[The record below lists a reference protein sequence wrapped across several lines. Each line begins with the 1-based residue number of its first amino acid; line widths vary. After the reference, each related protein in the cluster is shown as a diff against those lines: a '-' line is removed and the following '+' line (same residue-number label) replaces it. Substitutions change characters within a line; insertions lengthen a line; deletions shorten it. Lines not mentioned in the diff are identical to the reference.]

1 VPLGGAYL
9 ELVAVVD
16 EDEAAHSDFG
26 RWVGDA
32 QPGPIGWAA
41 RTTDI
46 EADAARLG
54 VEVVAGS
61 RERADGTLLTWKLAG
76 VERAAAEP
84 SLPFLIEWGPDTP
97 LPGMAPADHR
107 GGPVRL
113 REVKVSGRAVVAVE
127 LERASGERFLVP
139 EH

>member
-1 VPLGGAYL
+1 MPLGDSYL
-9 ELVAVVD
+9 ELIAVVD
-16 EDEAAHSDFG
+16 GAEAAHSVFG

-32 QPGPIGWAA
+32 KPGPIGWAA
-41 RTTDI
+41 RTTEI

-97 LPGMAPADHR
+97 LPGTAPADHR

-113 REVKVSGRAVVAVE
+113 RDVKLSGSAVVAVE

-139 EH
+139 QQ